1 MHIALGID
9 TGGTYTDAVLVDQT
23 DGTVIAKA
31 KALTTHHD
39 LAIGIGEA
47 MTRVFQPEA
56 RVRGRGT
63 DPHAGGDLGPEHVE
77 MVGLST
83 TLATNAIVE
92 GQGSPI
98 ALLLIGYDPELI
110 RQHAFERELVTDDVV
125 YIDGGHT
132 ISGEAQAPLDEAAL
146 RRAIEARK
154 DKVAA
159 FAISGYF
166 SVRNPEHELRAKQ
179 WVERLTAQDGRGPL
193 PVTCGHELTT
203 KLNAIRRATTVAL
216 NAKLIPMLYDLIETV
231 QRQLDRVGIAAPLM
245 IVKGDGSLVRADWA
259 TRRPIETILS
269 GPAASVVGA
278 WHVAGREDVWVVD
291 VGGTTTDIAILR
303 QGQPRLNPRGAEVGG
318 WRTMVEAAD
327 VHTVGLGG
335 DSYVRFS
342 TNGELS
348 LTQRGGQ
355 RLAIGPQRVL
365 PLARLAFEHPGIV
378 EALQRQRS
386 IEKRSLLPFLG
397 EFALLR
403 RASQAPVSATD
414 QALLDRLHDGPVALV
429 DLAQEAPYRT
439 FLEERIRRLVAQQ
452 RILRAGFTPT
462 DALHVLGIFTLWD
475 TEAAGAG
482 ADLLARQWACSR
494 EDFARQVVTEMSNR
508 VATALVTKVLNDE
521 VAPPAWTQQ
530 PVAAG
535 LLARAL
541 NAVDRT
547 DLACSLSLRLPVVA
561 VGAPVS
567 AYLPATTRQLN
578 TSLVIPDEA
587 EVANA
592 IGAVVGSVVE
602 RARVLIRPMDFEAYY
617 RLHLPGTLGME
628 ENIRDFESLDAG
640 IAFAHEVVPPRLRTL
655 AEQAGADHVE
665 VQMTRVDRTGT
676 VQGEGSDD
684 VFLETHLVFKAVG
697 RPASATEPRRA
708 VPSRH

>member
-9 TGGTYTDAVLVDQT
+9 TGGTYTDAVLVEQT
-23 DGTVIAKA
+23 DGTIIAKA

-47 MTRVFQPEA
+47 MARVFQLEA
-56 RVRGRGT
+56 RVREQEAS
-63 DPHAGGDLGPEHVE
+63 PHAHADLGPSDVE

-98 ALLLIGYDPELI
+98 ALLLIGYDPQMI
-110 RQHAFERELVTDDVV
+110 RQHAFERDLVTDDVV
-125 YIDGGHT
+125 YVDGGHT
-132 ISGEAQAPLDEAAL
+132 IRGEEQAPLDEAAL
-146 RRAIEARK
+146 RQAIEARK

-166 SVRNPEHELRAKQ
+166 SVRNPEHELRARRI
-179 WVERLTAQDGRGPL
+179 VEALTARDGGNPL

-216 NAKLIPMLYDLIETV
+216 NAKLIPMLYNLIGTV
-231 QRQLDRVGIAAPLM
+231 QRQLDRTGISAPLM

-259 TRRPIETILS
+259 IRRPIETILS

-291 VGGTTTDIAILR
+291 VGGTTTDIAILH
-303 QGQPRLNPRGAEVGG
+303 QGQPRLNPRGAQVGG

-414 QALLDRLHDGPVALV
+414 QALLDRLRDGPVALV
-429 DLAQEAPYRT
+429 DLAQEEPYRT
-439 FLEERIRRLVAQQ
+439 FLEERIQRLVAQQ

-462 DALHVLGIFTLWD
+462 DALHVLGTFTLWD
-475 TEAAGAG
+475 VDAADAG
-482 ADLLARQWACSR
+482 ADLLARQWACSP

-521 VAPPAWTQQ
+521 VAPPEWTQQ

-541 NAVDRT
+541 NAVDYT
-547 DLACSLSLRLPVVA
+547 DLACTFSLRLPVVA

-578 TSLVIPDEA
+578 TSLVIPDGA

-602 RARVLIRPMDFEAYY
+602 RARVLIRPMDFEAFY
-617 RLHLPGTLGME
+617 RLHLPGTLGLAE
-628 ENIRDFESLDAG
+628 SIRDFESLDEA
-640 IAFAHEVVPPRLRTL
+640 IAFANEVVPPRLRRL
-655 AEQAGADHVE
+655 GEQAGADHVE
-665 VQMTRVDRTGT
+665 MQVRRADRTGT
-676 VQGEGSDD
+676 VRGKGSDD
-684 VFLETHLVFKAVG
+684 VFLETQLIFKAVG
-697 RPASATEPRRA
+697 RPASATRPRQAALTR
-708 VPSRH
+708 